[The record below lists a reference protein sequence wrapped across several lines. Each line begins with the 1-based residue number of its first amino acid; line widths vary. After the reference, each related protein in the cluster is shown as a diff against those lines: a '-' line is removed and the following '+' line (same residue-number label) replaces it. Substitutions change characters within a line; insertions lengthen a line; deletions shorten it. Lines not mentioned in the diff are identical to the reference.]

1 MKRYSITDYHKP
13 EMSEDNNG
21 EWCRWLDFIEFK
33 VYVTG
38 VLRGMGAEEEYIE
51 FIFGEFEKLID
62 CLEERK

>member
-38 VLRGMGAEEEYIE
+38 VLRGMG
-51 FIFGEFEKLID
+51 FIDG
-62 CLEERK
+62 RKQKW